1 MESIRPELTQ
11 RPDNPTELPP
21 LPLPTPAQNLL
32 DTTKPILSS
41 RPNYVAIGD
50 SWAGSDFLPTMR
62 IDPCLRNHI
71 GYPEMISVGTELSL
85 RNAACAG
92 AGLNSYWLPSRLVSL
107 GGIPLGVAK
116 SPMRNAIDSNTQL
129 ATIQLGLNE
138 FQRFFCWAD
147 YLHGR
152 TELQC
157 DQAIVRHFAR
167 IRPYL
172 EAVYAGIYL
181 DARSHASPNATV
193 IAVGYSQMF
202 NGDRFCWDSILVGR
216 RTRALLDALTVQLN
230 EAAKAAAL
238 YTGVDYYEPYPG
250 RFPVLRT
257 SCGIPYYRYVA
268 GLHIVEGGEIFH
280 YTPRA
285 HVAVAHYATDLYRQN
300 SAATDNSGSTT
311 DNSEGTDNSDDTT
324 GNGDGSTGKSDGSAD
339 GSGSATTGNRTTTPK
354 TSSTTATKSNGA
366 SSSPKTSK
374 SSSPTKSGKTSSS
387 PKTSKTSSSTKT
399 SKSSSS
405 TKGSKSSS
413 STKGSTSTATDGG
426 SSPAGGDTS
435 TTTPPKEPVTTPT
448 KTPQKPGKAE

>member
-324 GNGDGSTGKSDGSAD
+324 GKSDGSAD
-339 GSGSATTGNRTTTPK
+339 GSGSATNGNRTTTPK

-366 SSSPKTSK
+366 SSSP
-374 SSSPTKSGKTSSS
+374 
-387 PKTSKTSSSTKT
+387 KT